1 MALHVERIGRAA
13 AVRHGP
19 PQHVEHVV
27 VDEHAVPDDAVQGN
41 LKATADFRGVY
52 AALIE
57 QWLGADAAQV
67 IPNAARFQRPQL
79 LR

>member
-1 MALHVERIGRAA
+1 MIGEYP
-13 AVRHGP
+13 GLSGGL
-19 PQHVEHVV
+19 
-27 VDEHAVPDDAVQGN
+27 DDQGN
-41 LKATADFRGVY
+41 LRPTADFRGVY